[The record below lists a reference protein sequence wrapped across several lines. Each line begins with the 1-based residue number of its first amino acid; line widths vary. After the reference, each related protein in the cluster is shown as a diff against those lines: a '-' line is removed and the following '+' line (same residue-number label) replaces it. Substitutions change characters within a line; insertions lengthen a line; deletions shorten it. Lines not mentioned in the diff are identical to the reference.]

1 MEDVQD
7 LTEKIKTF
15 IQEGKSEEE
24 ISQFL
29 SAFVKRDSWIAEKLA
44 ERLAFVPHETAV
56 RILLRMLEGT
66 GEKRIRK
73 TIKRSLYRLKGKGIS
88 TEEISLDRG
97 RSILHPV
104 QPEPPEGFGTGIDL
118 LGYRLLLLVISHAGR
133 GMAVMRGV
141 TSDTQ
146 GLVNFVG
153 EEMTR
158 KEFKGF
164 LETLKKE
171 SLFPLVEMEAP
182 YVGFLFSRAY
192 QLSLEKK
199 ETPPQDYLHLKNE
212 IERVKKEY
220 ERPLIYAY
228 LRKDEIEGDERW
240 LTRGGDLLKDEL
252 YVPWRIEE
260 DEIRPY
266 ADALGE
272 AQESKLFLNQAQ
284 KEARFQEIY
293 LKAMTELFSE
303 EKRSLYKRRL
313 EETAYIV
320 YKLGKEEEA
329 KISLSVAVDLEKPLN
344 PFQPNPFL
352 FQLVVKS
359 IHTAL
364 TEAQE
369 KRAKESSLILK
380 P

>member
-1 MEDVQD
+1 MEDVQEI
-7 LTEKIKTF
+7 TEKIKTF

-29 SAFVKRDSWIAEKLA
+29 SPFFKMDSGIAEKLA
-44 ERLAFVPHETAV
+44 GQLAFVPHEMTV
-56 RILLRMLEGT
+56 RILLRMLEGA
-66 GEKRIRK
+66 GKKNIRK
-73 TIKRSLYRLKGKGIS
+73 TIKRSLYRLKGKGVS
-88 TEEISLDRG
+88 TEGISLDKG
-97 RSILHPV
+97 RSILHPL

-118 LGYRLLLLVISHAGR
+118 LGHRLLLLVIPHAGR

-146 GLVNFVG
+146 GLANFVG

-158 KEFKGF
+158 KEFKTF
-164 LETLKKE
+164 FETLNE
-171 SLFPLVEMEAP
+171 EGLFPVVEMEAP

-199 ETPPQDYLHLKNE
+199 ETPPQDYLRLKNE
-212 IERVKKEY
+212 IERVKKGY

-228 LRKDEIEGDERW
+228 LPKDEIESDVRW

-266 ADALGE
+266 ADTLRE
-272 AQESKLFLNQAQ
+272 TQESKLFLNQAQ

-303 EKRSLYKRRL
+303 EKRSLYKHRL
-313 EETAYIV
+313 EETAYLF

-352 FQLVVKS
+352 FQLVIKS
-359 IHTAL
+359 VHAAL
-364 TEAQE
+364 TEAEE
-369 KRAKESSLILK
+369 KRAKEPSLILK